1 MSGECP
7 VVDDDND
14 DGVMVMV
21 VEVVVV
27 MVVMVMMVVVVTMI
41 FGDMKPTISS
51 AAAGTSPQVVGQT
64 AQRGRRRL
72 GRDRG

>member
-1 MSGECP
+1 VSGECP
-7 VVDDDND
+7 VVVDDND
-14 DGVMVMV
+14 DGVVVLV

-27 MVVMVMMVVVVTMI
+27 LVVVVTMI
-41 FGDMKPTISS
+41 FGDVKPTISS

-64 AQRGRRRL
+64 AQRDRRRL